1 MGIGPTQPAWKA
13 GILPLNYTRT
23 RNAVNN
29 AYELYQNVILMS
41 TVYKLFFKKI
51 NEKKLLLKKSAF
63 VYIKKENSL
72 T

>member
-23 RNAVNN
+23 RYAVNN
-29 AYELYQNVILMS
+29 ANELYQNVILMS
-41 TVYKLFFKKI
+41 TVCELFLKKF
-51 NEKKLLLKKSAF
+51 NEKIILAKKSRLHAQ
-63 VYIKKENSL
+63 KKQKSL